1 MTAVEQEIRVPAGRR
16 ATPGH
21 PTRSGGHA
29 PGDEES
35 SIARVVES
43 LVTMFPRV
51 PEADIRERVEHLR
64 AGFAHARIRTYIPI
78 LVARQARAALIACS
92 SAAEDGRVG

>member
-1 MTAVEQEIRVPAGRR
+1 VTAVHQGIRIPAGRT

-21 PTRSGGHA
+21 PTHPGRHA

-43 LVTMFPRV
+43 LVAMFPGV
-51 PEADIRERVEHLR
+51 PEADIRERVERLR
-64 AGFAHARIRTYIPI
+64 AGFANARIRTYIPI